1 MMPNSSESKFMQF
14 YPGLDEARK
23 GLKRAYVFFLFC
35 GSLFIFFIVSNAG
48 IEGLKNND
56 VLQINE
62 SLQAMLAGI
71 GPMILYL
78 IYGWSQHPSH
88 KDWRGFSDSFY
99 YLGFTFTLI
108 SLFFAIA
115 SEKLF
120 ISANTTDFNASL
132 TFFGTALSTT
142 IFGIIVRTINTQFL
156 YEEEE
161 ELSLLP
167 DIEEKKMKA
176 EVDKFVSSLAAL
188 NTEITLMSTALQ
200 EDLTPNI
207 ESLSIAVTES
217 KEPFSDL
224 RSQLTYESNT
234 LAQSVKDLRL
244 SFDSMEEELTDN
256 LKEIVKPFNSAIDEI
271 SIDIKKSSEP
281 IALAVNKIESDLE
294 NVSDPIALA
303 VNKIERDLNN
313 VSQPIKDS
321 IDNISDQLNSQD
333 ISVDVSSL
341 KDIFK
346 SIKSLKNKLPILT
359 DEMEGAINNI
369 ASISKKTTE
378 RYIKTLEDIEKKEKN
393 IRPRNSIFSLF
404 FGKNDNK

>member
-1 MMPNSSESKFMQF
+1 
-14 YPGLDEARK
+14 
-23 GLKRAYVFFLFC
+23 
-35 GSLFIFFIVSNAG
+35 
-48 IEGLKNND
+48 
-56 VLQINE
+56 
-62 SLQAMLAGI
+62 
-71 GPMILYL
+71 
-78 IYGWSQHPSH
+78 
-88 KDWRGFSDSFY
+88 
-99 YLGFTFTLI
+99 
-108 SLFFAIA
+108 
-115 SEKLF
+115 
-120 ISANTTDFNASL
+120 
-132 TFFGTALSTT
+132 
-142 IFGIIVRTINTQFL
+142 VRTINTQFL

-167 DIEEKKMKA
+167 DIEEKKMKE
-176 EVDKFVSSLAAL
+176 EVDKFVSSLSDL
-188 NTEITLMSTALQ
+188 NAEITLMSTVLQ

-234 LAQSVKDLRL
+234 LTQSVRDLRL

-271 SIDIKKSSEP
+271 SIDIRKSSQ
-281 IALAVNKIESDLE
+281 
-294 NVSDPIALA
+294 PIALA
-303 VNKIERDLNN
+303 VNKIERDLDN

-341 KDIFK
+341 RDIFK
-346 SIKSLKNKLPILT
+346 SIKNLKNKLPILT

-404 FGKNDNK
+404 FGKNDDK